1 MGARAKHYAFQGFDR
16 KPAHRYSSRLM
27 FAELDRLLEP
37 GALAARGWK
46 LQAESPLREWPRLA
60 ALDPAAAASGRRLRI
75 DVVWL
80 ESDDGA
86 PMLEGELGVGLA
98 AVCQRCLEEMRLEL
112 RAEPKLFFGDAE
124 ALGEAAAAAGFEVC
138 EPEPGT
144 TLRQLLEDEVLLSIP
159 AFPVHERS
167 EDCGE
172 LAGELAQLEP
182 AQGGKSVSSPFAV
195 LADLKRKN

>member
-1 MGARAKHYAFQGFDR
+1 
-16 KPAHRYSSRLM
+16 M

-37 GALAARGWK
+37 GALAARAAE
-46 LQAESPLREWPRLA
+46 LQVESPLREWPRLA
-60 ALDPAAAASGRRLRI
+60 ALDPEGAASGRTLRV
-75 DVVWL
+75 DVAWR
-80 ESDDGA
+80 EDEDGA
-86 PMLEGELGVGLA
+86 ALLDGQLEVRLA
-98 AVCQRCLEEMRLEL
+98 AVCQRCLEEMEL
-112 RAEPKLFFGDAE
+112 QLRVEPKLFFGRAE
-124 ALGEAAAAAGFEVC
+124 ALGETAAAAGFEVC
-138 EPEPGT
+138 ELEPGI

-167 EDCGE
+167 EECGE